1 MKILILG
8 SGQVGSTVAQNLASV
23 PSNDVTIIDID
34 EKALN
39 RISSRLDVQTIVGNG
54 ASPFTLEQ
62 AGAAD
67 SDLLLAL
74 TRSDETNIVASKI
87 AADLF
92 NIPSRIARV
101 RSSEYLEYPVDGSD
115 NPEEGS
121 LNIFGITETIS
132 PEQLVTEQLVGLL
145 NYTSSLQVLSFANDK
160 VRMVIVQ
167 ARKGGLLIGREIADI
182 NQHLLEG
189 VDCQICAIYRNNRLI
204 VPTPQTVIIEGDEV
218 LFAADINSVEAI
230 MRELR
235 PKEARTR
242 RIMIAGGGNIGYRLA
257 KQLESKYDIKI
268 IEYKPHR
275 AEWLAENLDNTLVL
289 QGSATDETLL
299 DEEYIDEIDV
309 FCALTNDDEN
319 NIMSSLLAKN
329 LGAKRVIT
337 IVNRSSYVDLLE
349 GNKIDIVVS
358 PHLITM
364 APSSPTSAAA
374 TSLPSTLCAAA
385 RPKPSKWWYMA
396 TKTLPPSSAAA
407 SAASNGQATAT
418 SPPSSAA
425 QPARSSWDTTPKP
438 SSKTATTLSSSSHA
452 AASCRSWKNSFKS
465 KWAFSVK
472 PKIHPLEDI
481 KRPSEN
487 LFRRPLFLFYLRFGN
502 TVFTA
507 KPNKTNHTQ
516 YNHRHAQ
523 PLTHRQAQSQQ
534 AEIVVRLAGK
544 FGDKAE

>member
-329 LGAKRVIT
+329 RGAKRVIT

-358 PHLITM
+358 PHLITIGSIL
-364 APSSPTSAAA
+364 AHIRRGDISAVYP
-374 TSLPSTLCAAA
+374 L
-385 RPKPSKWWYMA
+385 RR
-396 TKTLPPSSAAA
+396 
-407 SAASNGQATAT
+407 GTAE
-418 SPPSSAA
+418 A
-425 QPARSSWDTTPKP
+425 
-438 SSKTATTLSSSSHA
+438 
-452 AASCRSWKNSFKS
+452 
-465 KWAFSVK
+465 
-472 PKIHPLEDI
+472 IE
-481 KRPSEN
+481 
-487 LFRRPLFLFYLRFGN
+487 
-502 TVFTA
+502 
-507 KPNKTNHTQ
+507 
-516 YNHRHAQ
+516 
-523 PLTHRQAQSQQ
+523 
-534 AEIVVRLAGK
+534 VVVH
-544 FGDKAE
+544 GDKKTSSIVGRKISDVKWPQGCHFAALVRGDEVIMAHRGGTVLQDGDHIIFFVSRRRVLRELEKLIQVKMGFFG